1 MAAMRIDCVMQFKC
15 CDRTGQCSD
24 TVGQRGFTVN
34 SRKHC
39 HISTTDFCDTLK
51 QAPPAG
57 KVRVGCW
64 VPMSKLHFIKTGGC
78 SVISSHIT
86 VHWRKAVKIFLDSFL
101 LSDGK
106 RKLMPFWENR
116 RKKSHNCWTQ
126 FHATVRYKKNIPS
139 NFHQTVAAMMNFNW
153 TNIFSTLLGN
163 HHRATN
169 VYKLCS

>member
-51 QAPPAG
+51 QAAPAG

-64 VPMSKLHFIKTGGC
+64 VPMSKLHFIKTRQAGVLSSQLTYNC
-78 SVISSHIT
+78 SLTQSCENVFRFIFTFRWKMKIYAIL
-86 VHWRKAVKIFLDSFL
+86 RKSAEKKPQL
-101 LSDGK
+101 L
-106 RKLMPFWENR
+106 
-116 RKKSHNCWTQ
+116 
-126 FHATVRYKKNIPS
+126 NIIPC
-139 NFHQTVAAMMNFNW
+139 
-153 TNIFSTLLGN
+153 I
-163 HHRATN
+163 
-169 VYKLCS
+169 